1 MKKKKILIVDD
12 DETFLEELDNTMQM
26 CGYDTITRNNGKN
39 VVKDADE
46 KRPDVILL
54 DMKINGK
61 SGFQIADDLKHFP
74 STSTIPIVAMTGIF
88 TERLHRTFMKG
99 LGIDDCVL
107 KPFNPLDIISKIE
120 FLTK

>member
-1 MKKKKILIVDD
+1 MKKKRILIVDD
-12 DETFLEELDNTMQM
+12 DETFLEELNNTMQM
-26 CGYDTITRNNGKN
+26 CGYDTITRNSGKT

-46 KRPDVILL
+46 KKPDVILL

-74 STSTIPIVAMTGIF
+74 STSNIPIVAMTGIF

-99 LGIDDCVL
+99 LGIDECVL

>member
-1 MKKKKILIVDD
+1 MKKKRILIVDD

-26 CGYDTITRNNGKN
+26 CGYDTITRTSGKT

-74 STSTIPIVAMTGIF
+74 STSDIPIVAMTGIF

>member
-1 MKKKKILIVDD
+1 MKKKRILIVDD

-26 CGYDTITRNNGKN
+26 CGYDTITRSSGKT

-46 KRPDVILL
+46 KKPDVILL

-74 STSTIPIVAMTGIF
+74 STSNIPIVAMTGIF

-99 LGIDDCVL
+99 LGIDECVL

>member
-1 MKKKKILIVDD
+1 MKKKRILIVDD

-26 CGYDTITRNNGKN
+26 CGYDTITRNSGKT

-46 KRPDVILL
+46 KKPDVILL

-61 SGFQIADDLKHFP
+61 SGFQIADDLKHVP
-74 STSTIPIVAMTGIF
+74 ATSNIPIVAMTGIF

-99 LGIDDCVL
+99 LGIDECVL